1 MNWNY
6 RIIEHE
12 DRFGLHVVHYTED
25 GSPQSFR
32 PELAFVWDKNG
43 SMEEVLEM
51 TKAAASREVL
61 FGPRSANGEPIGG
74 GPRRIWP
81 VRGVRLSPHELSR
94 GWKFHCPIDGCVS
107 A

>member
-1 MNWNY
+1 MITMGWNY

-43 SMEEVLEM
+43 SMEEVLKM
-51 TKAAASREVL
+51 TKAAANRPVL
-61 FGPRSANGEPIGG
+61 QHPQVALGPRSAAGT
-74 GPRRIWP
+74 PRRQSPSLLASERTI
-81 VRGVRLSPHELSR
+81 RACAASGMLS
-94 GWKFHCPIDGCVS
+94 
-107 A
+107 

>member
-32 PELAFVWDKNG
+32 PVPAFVWDKNG
-43 SMEEVLEM
+43 SMEEVLKM
-51 TKAAASREVL
+51 TKAAANRPVL
-61 FGPRSANGEPIGG
+61 QHPQVALGPRSAAGT
-74 GPRRIWP
+74 PRRQSPSLLASERTI
-81 VRGVRLSPHELSR
+81 RACAASGMLS
-94 GWKFHCPIDGCVS
+94 
-107 A
+107 

>member
-1 MNWNY
+1 MGWNY

-32 PELAFVWDKNG
+32 QESAFVWDKDA

-51 TKAAASREVL
+51 TKAAANRPVL
-61 FGPRSANGEPIGG
+61 QYAELAFGPRSAGIASE
-74 GPRRIWP
+74 
-81 VRGVRLSPHELSR
+81 V
-94 GWKFHCPIDGCVS
+94 VS
-107 A
+107 VASGQ

>member
-12 DRFGLHVVHYTED
+12 DSFGLHVVHYTED

-32 PELAFVWDKNG
+32 QESAFVWDKDA

-51 TKAAASREVL
+51 TEAAANRPVLQYAEVSFWREKCN
-61 FGPRSANGEPIGG
+61 AEPIGVV
-74 GPRRIWP
+74 P
-81 VRGVRLSPHELSR
+81 VASGQ
-94 GWKFHCPIDGCVS
+94 
-107 A
+107 

>member
-32 PELAFVWDKNG
+32 PEPAFVWDKNG

-51 TKAAASREVL
+51 TKAAANRPVLQYAEVPRCFLAREVQTGSL
-61 FGPRSANGEPIGG
+61 SEAV
-74 GPRRIWP
+74 P
-81 VRGVRLSPHELSR
+81 VASGQ
-94 GWKFHCPIDGCVS
+94 
-107 A
+107 

>member
-12 DRFGLHVVHYTED
+12 DRFGLHAVHYNED

-32 PELAFVWDKNG
+32 QEPAFVWDKNG

-51 TKAAASREVL
+51 TKAAANRPVLQYAAVL
-61 FGPRSANGEPIGG
+61 FGPRSATGSLSEAV
-74 GPRRIWP
+74 P
-81 VRGVRLSPHELSR
+81 VASGQ
-94 GWKFHCPIDGCVS
+94 
-107 A
+107 

>member
-12 DRFGLHVVHYTED
+12 DRFGLHTVHYNED

-32 PELAFVWDKNG
+32 QEPAFVWDKDG

-51 TKAAASREVL
+51 MKAAANRPVLQSAEVPI
-61 FGPRSANGEPIGG
+61 GPRSATGNPSEVV
-74 GPRRIWP
+74 P
-81 VRGVRLSPHELSR
+81 VASGQ
-94 GWKFHCPIDGCVS
+94 
-107 A
+107 

>member
-32 PELAFVWDKNG
+32 QEPAFVWVKDG
-43 SMEEVLEM
+43 SMEDVLEM
-51 TKAAASREVL
+51 MKAAANRPVLQYAEVP
-61 FGPRSANGEPIGG
+61 FGPRSAPGSLSEAV
-74 GPRRIWP
+74 P
-81 VRGVRLSPHELSR
+81 VASGQ
-94 GWKFHCPIDGCVS
+94 
-107 A
+107 

>member
-32 PELAFVWDKNG
+32 PEPAFVWDIR
-43 SMEEVLEM
+43 
-51 TKAAASREVL
+51 ACAASAMLVWSKYWNVQMIRNL
-61 FGPRSANGEPIGG
+61 Q
-74 GPRRIWP
+74 
-81 VRGVRLSPHELSR
+81 
-94 GWKFHCPIDGCVS
+94 
-107 A
+107 

>member
-12 DRFGLHVVHYTED
+12 DRFGLHAVHYNED

-32 PELAFVWDKNG
+32 QEPAFVWDKDG

-51 TKAAASREVL
+51 MKAAANRPVLPSAEVP
-61 FGPRSANGEPIGG
+61 FGPRSATVNPSEVV
-74 GPRRIWP
+74 P
-81 VRGVRLSPHELSR
+81 VASGQ
-94 GWKFHCPIDGCVS
+94 
-107 A
+107 